1 MALEFDADDQEIE
14 LFLSETNDHVQ
25 LLDQNII
32 LLEASPEDGALL
44 QEIFRSA
51 HTIKGGAGMI
61 GHQRMAELAHDLE
74 NVLDALRS
82 HTVKVTQRTIDAL
95 LEALDALR
103 VLVNEVVTRVPADLP
118 LEDVR
123 RALVACLKQE
133 NVRATDSAQPA
144 NEVDWPYDDLLD
156 VLPDNASADKLYF
169 VSVSVD
175 VDCGLSVARTF
186 QAAIELERCGQVV
199 RMIPSKDQLER
210 FERSVGFKA
219 LAILD
224 MQPITVQER
233 ILEIG
238 DVTGAAVDSYSIPEP
253 EFVSQAD
260 KPSEPQSQKVMGGGR
275 QLSAAPDNSIRIS
288 VSIVDSLM
296 SLVSE
301 LVLGRTRLQTLRSQL
316 QSRYSDDESVEGLDD
331 AVSHL
336 EQVVTDL
343 QSTVMKA
350 RMLPV
355 GNVFHKFPRLVRD
368 LTAQSGKQVN
378 FTMAGNE
385 TELDR
390 SVIEMLSDPL
400 VHLLR
405 NALDHGLE
413 TPDRRVASGKSP
425 VGSIALSATPAENH
439 ILIEVSDDGAG
450 IDGAKV
456 AAKAVEKNLITAEAA
471 ARLTE
476 QEMMELVFLPGLSTA
491 KAITDIS
498 GRGVGM
504 DIVKSTVDRMGGHVA
519 VHSVLGKGSTFS
531 ITLPLTL
538 AIMQALLVSV
548 DDAVYALP
556 LNMVTEI
563 LNVQDEQIHEL
574 QGTEATIVR
583 GTILPLLRLRHY
595 FHCGSRETN
604 LNSQHVV
611 ATRVDGQMLGLVV
624 DHVIGEQEIVM
635 KPLGNYMGYIRGLAG
650 ATILGDGRIGLLID
664 VPVLKS
670 YSPNDLVA

>member
-1 MALEFDADDQEIE
+1 MALEFDADEQELE
-14 LFLSETNDHVQ
+14 LFLSETNDHIQ
-25 LLDQNII
+25 MLDQNIVQ
-32 LLEASPEDGALL
+32 LETNPDDSELL
-44 QEIFRSA
+44 QQIFRSA
-51 HTIKGGAGMI
+51 HTIKGGAGII
-61 GHQRMAELAHDLE
+61 GHQRMAELAHDME
-74 NVLDALRS
+74 SVFDALRS
-82 HTVKVTQRTIDAL
+82 RTVRVNQRMIDAL

-103 VLVNEVVTRVPADLP
+103 VLNNEVVTRVQVDLP
-118 LEDVR
+118 LDDVR
-123 RALVACLKQE
+123 RALVSCLKQSA
-133 NVRATDSAQPA
+133 VRATDSVQAA
-144 NEVDWPYDDLLD
+144 ADIDWPYDETLD
-156 VLPDNASADKLYF
+156 VVPDDTSSDQLFF

-186 QAAIELERCGQVV
+186 QAAMELERCGHVV

-210 FERSVGFKA
+210 YERSIGFKA

-224 MQPITVQER
+224 APPVKVQER
-233 ILEIG
+233 LLEIG
-238 DVTGAAVDSYSIPEP
+238 DVTGVSVDAYTVPEAEYIPQLAA
-253 EFVSQAD
+253 
-260 KPSEPQSQKVMGGGR
+260 EPQGQKAMTGGR
-275 QLSAAPDNSIRIS
+275 QVSSSPDNSIRIS
-288 VSIVDSLM
+288 VSIVDNLM

-316 QSRYSDDESVEGLDD
+316 QARYSDDESVEGLDD

-368 LTAQSGKQVN
+368 LTSQSGKQVS
-378 FTMAGNE
+378 FTMSGNE

-405 NALDHGLE
+405 NALDHGIE
-413 TPDRRVASGKSP
+413 PPDQRVAAGKSP
-425 VGSIALSATPAENH
+425 VGTLTLSATPAENH

-456 AAKAVEKNLITAEAA
+456 AAKSLEKGQITPEIA

-476 QEMMELVFLPGLSTA
+476 QEMIELVFLPGLSTA
-491 KAITDIS
+491 RTITDIS

-504 DIVKSTVDRMGGHVA
+504 DIVKSTLDRMGGHVA
-519 VHSVLGKGSTFS
+519 IQSALGKGSTFS

-548 DDAVYALP
+548 DEAVYALP

-563 LNVQDEQIHEL
+563 LNVQDNQIHEL
-574 QGTEATIVR
+574 QGTEATLVR
-583 GTILPLLRLRHY
+583 GTILPLLRLRQY
-595 FHCGSRETN
+595 FHCDN
-604 LNSQHVV
+604 NDMKLNSQHVV

-635 KPLGNYMGYIRGLAG
+635 KPLGQYMGYIRGLAG

-664 VPVLKS
+664 VPALKN
-670 YSPNDLVA
+670 YSPSDLAA